1 MPDVVHV
8 LTRIHGSLNQCAL
21 SRFLQQG
28 SFLSTATW
36 VVTFRRLL
44 VKNGRRWNA
53 AIGDQQNVRETL
65 GWDDNVKRWNHH
77 LTGEEDTF
85 VDDCF
90 IGRLWGILE
99 ARQQG
104 EKLG

>member
-36 VVTFRRLL
+36 VVTLRWLL
-44 VKNGRRWNA
+44 VKNGRRWNKLSSAA
-53 AIGDQQNVRETL
+53 AIGHQQNVSETL
-65 GWDDNVKRWNHH
+65 GWDNNVKRWNHH
-77 LTGEEDTF
+77 LTGEQDTF

-99 ARQQG
+99 ARQ
-104 EKLG
+104 